1 MQKVGKICIID
12 KMFILLHANLLFMAE
27 FNPLFEHLELIDQ
40 RHVVVFEH
48 VQDLSYLVQPWVST
62 EFIIAICKK
71 GWLKV
76 RHDMHKTIFRQNDIT
91 MVYPDHAVV
100 PGESS
105 EDFDITLIVASHKW
119 AKQEHL
125 AFPIQNVMEHILHPE
140 FHLTNEQMRSV
151 DHCLEVIK
159 DMSLIR
165 DEAVRDE
172 LLKNQLDN
180 FVRLLDYYRAADPS
194 LSVDFLTNPKRIA
207 YRFYQDLVENYKVSR
222 ETKFYADKQNLTPKY
237 FGTTVYEV
245 TGIHV
250 SDWIARYIVTKAKM
264 MLQSRDDLTVAE
276 IGHSLG
282 FETPSDFGRYFKRQT
297 GTSPA
302 AYRREFIEE
311 L

>member
-1 MQKVGKICIID
+1 
-12 KMFILLHANLLFMAE
+12 MFILLRANLLFMAE

-40 RHVVVFEH
+40 RHIVVFEH
-48 VQDLSYLVQPWVST
+48 VQNLSYLVQPWVST

-76 RHDMHKTIFRQNDIT
+76 RYDMHKTIFRQNDIT

-105 EDFDITLIVASHKW
+105 EDF
-119 AKQEHL
+119 
-125 AFPIQNVMEHILHPE
+125 
-140 FHLTNEQMRSV
+140 
-151 DHCLEVIK
+151 LEVIK

-165 DEAVRDE
+165 DVAVRDE
-172 LLKNQLDN
+172 LLKNQMDN

-245 TGIHV
+245 TGTHV
-250 SDWIARYIVTKAKM
+250 SDWIARYIVTKAKI

-297 GTSPA
+297 STSPA
-302 AYRREFIEE
+302 AYRRKFIEE